1 MERPTSQFLPFSWC
15 AYLLILVL
23 ATAPVEAQDTAERVV
38 ATLVGRQAVLPC
50 DHDGGAGNVSLIMWT
65 KGSDII
71 TQVALQNDVTF
82 VEPWGPF
89 ASRLTLT
96 DDINLQVDNTRLEDE
111 GHYQCTVTLSP
122 TNRQGVAEV
131 HLYVYAQPDAPV
143 ITGRLDRDNVDPDG
157 MVPPGMNL
165 TLICS
170 SSGGTP
176 PANLTWYRQGK
187 EVVDVVSYHD
197 NSTGDDVTSVSE
209 LLVQLTEDD
218 DMDVMTCTSWGP
230 EPIRRRSTSIT
241 LRVGFYDPQQQT
253 MRYVSWSLIG
263 GGVSGALIVLLILVV
278 IASTTGKSS
287 DRRPRTSGNFTNLE
301 AADRMPL
308 GMNGHNAVQVNN
320 VEEEK
325 NHVTDSTNEDS
336 KPNVVQSVTL
346 DGPTDETPRTVEESS
361 IPDITVSEFL

>member
-1 MERPTSQFLPFSWC
+1 MELRNDKRKELRKIVNS
-15 AYLLILVL
+15 AY
-23 ATAPVEAQDTAERVV
+23 TKSPVEAQDTAERVV

-65 KGSDII
+65 KGSNII

-131 HLYVYAQPDAPV
+131 HLYVYAQPEAPV

-241 LRVGFYDPQQQT
+241 LRVGFY
-253 MRYVSWSLIG
+253 
-263 GGVSGALIVLLILVV
+263 
-278 IASTTGKSS
+278 
-287 DRRPRTSGNFTNLE
+287 GNFTNLE

-308 GMNGHNAVQVNN
+308 DMNGHNAVQVNN

-325 NHVTDSTNEDS
+325 NHVTEPTNEAQDS

>member
-1 MERPTSQFLPFSWC
+1 M
-15 AYLLILVL
+15 
-23 ATAPVEAQDTAERVV
+23 AEHVV
-38 ATLVGRQAVLPC
+38 TTLVGRKAILPC
-50 DHDGGAGNVSLIMWT
+50 DHDGGAGNVSLVMWT

-71 TQVALQNDVTF
+71 TQVALQSDVTF

-89 ASRLTLT
+89 ASRLGLT
-96 DDINLQVDNTRLEDE
+96 DNINLQVNNTRLEDE

-131 HLYVYAQPDAPV
+131 HLYVYAQPEAPV
-143 ITGRLDRDNVDPDG
+143 INGRLGRDIVDPDG
-157 MVPPGMNL
+157 SMMPPGMNL

-187 EVVDVVSYHD
+187 KVNDVISYHD

-230 EPIRRRSTSIT
+230 EPIRSLSTSIT
-241 LRVGFYDPQQQT
+241 LRVGFYDPQEQT
-253 MRYVSWSLIG
+253 MKYVSWSLIG

-278 IASTTGKSS
+278 IATTTGKST

-301 AADRMPL
+301 TADRMPL
-308 GMNGHNAVQVNN
+308 GMNGHSAVQVNN
-320 VEEEK
+320 VEEEEEK
-325 NHVTDSTNEDS
+325 DHVTEPTNETQDS
-336 KPNVVQSVTL
+336 KPNAVQSVTL
-346 DGPTDETPRTVEESS
+346 DGPTDETPQTVEEPS

>member
-1 MERPTSQFLPFSWC
+1 MS
-15 AYLLILVL
+15 YK
-23 ATAPVEAQDTAERVV
+23 APVEAQDTPGERVV
-38 ATLVGRQAVLPC
+38 TTLVGRQAVLPC
-50 DHDGGAGNVSLIMWT
+50 DHNGGAGNVSLIIWT

-82 VEPWGPF
+82 VAPWGPF
-89 ASRLTLT
+89 ATRLGLT
-96 DDINLQVDNTRLEDE
+96 DDINLQVENARLEDE
-111 GHYQCTVTLSP
+111 GHYQCAVTLSP

-131 HLYVYAQPDAPV
+131 HLYVYAQPEAPV
-143 ITGRLDRDNVDPDG
+143 ITGRLDGDSVDPDG
-157 MVPPGMNL
+157 NMIPPGMNL
-165 TLICS
+165 TLVCS

-187 EVVDVVSYHD
+187 KVVDDVISYHD

-230 EPIRRRSTSIT
+230 EPIKRQSTSIT

-253 MRYVSWSLIG
+253 IRYVSWSLIG

-278 IASTTGKSS
+278 IATTTGKTS
-287 DRRPRTSGNFTNLE
+287 DRRPRTSDNFTNLE
-301 AADRMPL
+301 AADRMPI
-308 GMNGHNAVQVNN
+308 GMNGHSTVQANN
-320 VEEEK
+320 LEEEK
-325 NHVTDSTNEDS
+325 EKDHVTESTNETQDP
-336 KPNVVQSVTL
+336 KPNAVQSVTL
-346 DGPTDETPRTVEESS
+346 DGPTGEAPQEETN